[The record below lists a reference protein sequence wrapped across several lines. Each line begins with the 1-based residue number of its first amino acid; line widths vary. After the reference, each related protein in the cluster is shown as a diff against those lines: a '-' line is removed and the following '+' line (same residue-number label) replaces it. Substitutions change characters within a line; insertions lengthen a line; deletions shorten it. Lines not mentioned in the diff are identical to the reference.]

1 MTLKLPQ
8 PANINRAPRP
18 ALALL
23 SFDGGARAGERPNA

>member
-1 MTLKLPQ
+1 MTLAIPT

-23 SFDGGARAGERPNA
+23 SFDGGARAGERPKA